1 MMKHILSK
9 LGITRSDGQ
18 HLFPNSI
25 YVKASQPLPVVGELV
40 VVTSLL
46 NGKHFSGFVTSVD
59 EKKRTYG
66 AQIDLSKEIHSETMN
81 EVLEKRVFS

>member
-9 LGITRSDGQ
+9 LGLTRSDGK

-25 YVKASQPLPVVGELV
+25 YVKKSEPLPVVGESV

-46 NGKHFSGFVTSVD
+46 TQKQFAGVVTSVD
-59 EKKRTYG
+59 VKKRTYG
-66 AQIDLSKEIHSETMN
+66 AQIDLGKEVTA
-81 EVLEKRVFS
+81 